1 MSAVAGRRL
10 VQLLLLAGL
19 VVGAYLALSAFDH
32 AARADDSVPVA
43 DRRGL
48 VDQTVRDSRPR
59 VGAGRITATPRA
71 AKAHPLTG
79 SKASPARAEKPVR
92 MDKPEAP
99 TRVEKP
105 VRADKPTRVEKPVRA
120 DKPTRVEKP
129 VRADKPTRAEKP
141 VRTGKTVQAEKAVPP
156 KKSVRAGRPVRVE
169 LPVRAAKPALL
180 TIRKQQISAVVEKV
194 RTVRPPVVVREATT
208 VVLHLTG
215 HTVPA
220 AVATLPGML
229 SGVPTAGPDFSV
241 MPVLPET
248 RATSTPASNSSPAR
262 TPASARPPAPAPV
275 LAPAPVPGFVVMG
288 VPQATVAGVE
298 SPAAPVAGGFAA
310 RPHESE
316 DGPRPAP
323 PPRPDSPCAT
333 ASPSRDAGGG
343 TAPMGAG
350 PTSWWPGFQATAVP
364 PSTNASITGRSVR
377 YCGPPS

>member
-1 MSAVAGRRL
+1 MSAVAGRRI

-32 AARADDSVPVA
+32 AARADDSVPLA

-71 AKAHPLTG
+71 AKAQPLTG
-79 SKASPARAEKPVR
+79 RKAPPARVEKPVR

-105 VRADKPTRVEKPVRA
+105 VRADKPA
-120 DKPTRVEKP
+120 
-129 VRADKPTRAEKP
+129 RAEKP

-156 KKSVRAGRPVRVE
+156 KKSVRAVKPVRVE

-194 RTVRPPVVVREATT
+194 RTVRPAVVVREATT
-208 VVLHLTG
+208 AVRHLTG

-262 TPASARPPAPAPV
+262 TPASARTPAPAPV
-275 LAPAPVPGFVVMG
+275 LAPAAVPGFVVRG

-310 RPHESE
+310 RSHESE
-316 DGPRPAP
+316 DDPRPAP

-350 PTSWWPGFQATAVP
+350 PTSWWPGFQAIAVL

>member
-1 MSAVAGRRL
+1 MSAVAGRRI

-32 AARADDSVPVA
+32 AARADDSVPLA

-59 VGAGRITATPRA
+59 VGAGRITAIPRA

-79 SKASPARAEKPVR
+79 RKASPARAEKPVR

-105 VRADKPTRVEKPVRA
+105 VRADKPTR
-120 DKPTRVEKP
+120 
-129 VRADKPTRAEKP
+129 AEKP
-141 VRTGKTVQAEKAVPP
+141 VRTEKTVQAEKAVPP

-208 VVLHLTG
+208 VVRHLTG

-262 TPASARPPAPAPV
+262 TPASARPPAPAP
-275 LAPAPVPGFVVMG
+275 APVPGFVVMG

-298 SPAAPVAGGFAA
+298 SPAVPVAGGFAA

>member
-1 MSAVAGRRL
+1 MSAVAGRRI

-59 VGAGRITATPRA
+59 VGAGRITAIPRA

-79 SKASPARAEKPVR
+79 RKASPARAEKPVR

-105 VRADKPTRVEKPVRA
+105 VRAEKPTRVEKPVRA
-120 DKPTRVEKP
+120 E
-129 VRADKPTRAEKP
+129 KPTRAEKP

-156 KKSVRAGRPVRVE
+156 KESVRAVKPVRVE
-169 LPVRAAKPALL
+169 LPVWAAKPALL

-194 RTVRPPVVVREATT
+194 RTVRPAVVVREATT
-208 VVLHLTG
+208 AVRHLTG

-262 TPASARPPAPAPV
+262 TPASARPPAPAP
-275 LAPAPVPGFVVMG
+275 APVPGFVVMG

-298 SPAAPVAGGFAA
+298 SPAVPVAGGFAA

-350 PTSWWPGFQATAVP
+350 PTSWWPGFQATAVL